1 MDTIMNYNTTAG
13 SQLMPDAWLEKTR
26 AKVKKLEVC
35 LITFHF
41 KNLIYKVYNVFVQHS
56 IKIC

>member
-26 AKVKKLEVC
+26 AKVTKLEVC
-35 LITFHF
+35 FITFLSKISF
-41 KNLIYKVYNVFVQHS
+41 TKYIISLFN
-56 IKIC
+56 IKTC